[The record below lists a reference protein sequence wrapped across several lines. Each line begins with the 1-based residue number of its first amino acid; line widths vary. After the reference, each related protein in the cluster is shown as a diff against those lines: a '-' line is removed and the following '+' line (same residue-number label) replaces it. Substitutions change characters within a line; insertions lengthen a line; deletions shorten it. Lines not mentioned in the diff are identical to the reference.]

1 MGTDGNRDA
10 PRLRGARPRGEGEVR
25 DEFLEEPGRKGKR
38 RTGMEESS
46 GTEETACAKMTGGLR
61 DGAASLEACGWK
73 TGTGES

>member
-1 MGTDGNRDA
+1 M
-10 PRLRGARPRGEGEVR
+10 R